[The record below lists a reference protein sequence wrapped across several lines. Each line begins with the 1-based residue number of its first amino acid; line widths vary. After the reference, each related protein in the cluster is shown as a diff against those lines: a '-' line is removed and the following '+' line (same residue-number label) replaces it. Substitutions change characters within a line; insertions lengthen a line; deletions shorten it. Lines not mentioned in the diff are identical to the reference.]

1 MLHQCEM
8 SQFLR
13 TLYNFDIENI
23 NYHDNFGYRKCL
35 RSLFFMKCNEPGEN
49 NEYDID
55 EETLDEMNYDE
66 MTISKTMDLL
76 YQFTQE
82 NEMFQNLYDL
92 AAARMIST
100 DRMIGQA
107 VLFSYDYLPLFHQ
120 CLASFLNNREVF
132 DNKNTYYLELS
143 KKLT

>member
-1 MLHQCEM
+1 M
-8 SQFLR
+8 
-13 TLYNFDIENI
+13 N
-23 NYHDNFGYRKCL
+23 
-35 RSLFFMKCNEPGEN
+35 CNGEN

-55 EETLDEMNYDE
+55 DETLDEMNYDE

-82 NEMFQNLYDL
+82 NEMFQKLYDL

-100 DRMIGQA
+100 DRLIGQA

-120 CLASFLNNREVF
+120 CLASFFNDEEPF
-132 DNKNTYYLELS
+132 DNNNTYYLELS